1 MTAGDTP
8 RPIEGAL
15 KLGITGAAGRM
26 GRMLIQSVLDIDD
39 GSIVLHGAIA
49 HEGGTGVGLDAGMLA
64 GRPACGVIVSDDP
77 VQLFATADAV
87 IDFTRPEASV
97 RFAALA
103 AQGKAVLVTGTTGF
117 SAEDLA
123 ALRRA
128 GRHTPIIQSYNMSLG
143 VNLLAAL
150 VRQAA
155 RALEAGWD
163 IEVVEMHHRH
173 KVDAPSGTAIL
184 LGRAAAEG
192 RDVDFDTAK
201 AIDRDGRRAEGA
213 IGFASLRGG
222 DVVGEHAVILAGA
235 GERIELAHKATD
247 RGIFARGALKAALWG
262 RGRAPGLYSMA
273 DVLGLARDTGE

>member
-8 RPIEGAL
+8 RPVEGPVRI
-15 KLGITGAAGRM
+15 GVTGAAGRM
-26 GRMLIQSVLDIDD
+26 GRMLIQAVLDSTD
-39 GSIVLHGAIA
+39 GSVVLHGAVGN
-49 HEGGTGVGLDAGMLA
+49 EGSAAIGQDAGLLA

-87 IDFTRPEASV
+87 IDFTRPEVSV

-117 SAEDLA
+117 SAEHLA
-123 ALRRA
+123 ALGRA
-128 GRHTPIIQSYNMSLG
+128 ARHTPVIQSYNMSLG

-173 KVDAPSGTAIL
+173 KIDAPSGTAIL
-184 LGRAAAEG
+184 LGRAAAGG
-192 RDVDFDTAK
+192 RGVELDAVK
-201 AIDRDGRRAEGA
+201 AVDRDGKRPEGA
-213 IGFASLRGG
+213 IGFATLRGG

-247 RGIFARGALKAALWG
+247 RGIFARGAVKAALWG
-262 RGRAPGLYSMA
+262 RGRAPGLYSMT
-273 DVLGLARDTGE
+273 DVLGLS

>member
-8 RPIEGAL
+8 RPVEGPVRI
-15 KLGITGAAGRM
+15 GITGAAGRM
-26 GRMLIQSVLDIDD
+26 GRMVIQTVLDAAD
-39 GSIVLHGAIA
+39 GSVALHGAIA
-49 HEGGTGVGLDAGMLA
+49 SEGSAAIGQDAGLLA
-64 GRPACGVIVSDDP
+64 GRPACGIIVSDDP

-97 RFAALA
+97 RFSALA

-117 SAEDLA
+117 SAEQLA
-123 ALRRA
+123 ALGRA
-128 GRHTPIIQSYNMSLG
+128 ARHTPVIQSFNMSLG

-155 RALEAGWD
+155 RALDAGWD

-173 KVDAPSGTAIL
+173 KIDAPSGTAIL

-192 RDVDFDTAK
+192 RGVEFDAVK
-201 AIDRDGRRAEGA
+201 AVDRDGRRPEGA
-213 IGFASLRGG
+213 IGFATLRGG
-222 DVVGEHAVILAGA
+222 DVVGEHSVILAGA
-235 GERIELAHKATD
+235 GERIELTHKATD

-262 RGRAPGLYSMA
+262 RGRAPGLYSMT
-273 DVLGLARDTGE
+273 DVLGLS

>member
-8 RPIEGAL
+8 RPAEGPVRI
-15 KLGITGAAGRM
+15 GVTGAAGRM
-26 GRMLIQSVLDIDD
+26 GRMLIQAVLDTTD
-39 GSIVLHGAIA
+39 GSVALHGAVE
-49 HEGGTGVGLDAGMLA
+49 HEGSAAIGQDAGLLA

-87 IDFTRPEASV
+87 VDFTRPEASV
-97 RFAALA
+97 RFSALA
-103 AQGKAVLVTGTTGF
+103 AQGKAVHVVGTTGF
-117 SAEDLA
+117 SAEQLA
-123 ALRRA
+123 ALGRA
-128 GRHTPIIQSYNMSLG
+128 ARHTPVIQSFNMSLG

-155 RALEAGWD
+155 RALDSGWD

-173 KVDAPSGTAIL
+173 KIDAPSGTAIL

-192 RDVDFDTAK
+192 RGVEFDDVK
-201 AIDRDGRRAEGA
+201 AIDRDGKRPEGA
-213 IGFASLRGG
+213 IGFATLRGG

-235 GERIELAHKATD
+235 GERIELTHKATD

-262 RGRAPGLYSMA
+262 RGRAPGLYSMT
-273 DVLGLARDTGE
+273 DVLGLS

>member
-8 RPIEGAL
+8 RPVEGPVRI
-15 KLGITGAAGRM
+15 GITGAAGRM
-26 GRMLIQSVLDIDD
+26 GRMLLQTVLDATD
-39 GSIVLHGAIA
+39 SSVALHGAVE
-49 HEGGTGVGLDAGMLA
+49 HEGSAAVGQDAGLLA

-103 AQGKAVLVTGTTGF
+103 AQGKAVHVVGTTGF

-123 ALRRA
+123 ALGRA
-128 GRHTPIIQSYNMSLG
+128 ARHTPIIQSYNMSLG
-143 VNLLAAL
+143 VTLLAAL

-155 RALEAGWD
+155 RALDAGWD
-163 IEVVEMHHRH
+163 LEVVEMHHRH
-173 KVDAPSGTAIL
+173 KIDAPSGTAIL

-192 RDVDFDTAK
+192 RGVDFDAAK
-201 AIDRDGRRAEGA
+201 AIDRDGKRVEGA
-213 IGFASLRGG
+213 IGFATLRGG

-235 GERIELAHKATD
+235 GERIELGHKATD

-262 RGRAPGLYSMA
+262 RGRAPGLYSMN
-273 DVLGLARDTGE
+273 DVLGLS

>member
-8 RPIEGAL
+8 RPDVGPVRIGV
-15 KLGITGAAGRM
+15 TGAAGRM
-26 GRMLIQSVLDIDD
+26 GRMLIQTVLDATD
-39 GSIVLHGAIA
+39 GSVSLHGAVE
-49 HEGGTGVGLDAGMLA
+49 HEGSAAIGQDAGLLA
-64 GRPACGVIVSDDP
+64 GRPPCGVIVSDDP

-87 IDFTRPEASV
+87 IDFTRPEGSV

-123 ALRRA
+123 ALGRA
-128 GRHTPIIQSYNMSLG
+128 ARHTPIIQSYNMSLG
-143 VNLLAAL
+143 VTLLAAL

-155 RALEAGWD
+155 RALDAGWD
-163 IEVVEMHHRH
+163 LEVVEMHHRH
-173 KVDAPSGTAIL
+173 KIDAPSGTAIL

-192 RDVDFDTAK
+192 RGVDFDAVK
-201 AIDRDGRRAEGA
+201 AIDRDGKRVEGA
-213 IGFASLRGG
+213 IGFATLRGG

-262 RGRAPGLYSMA
+262 RGRAPGLYSMN
-273 DVLGLARDTGE
+273 DVLGLS

>member
-26 GRMLIQSVLDIDD
+26 GRMLIQTVLDIQD
-39 GSIVLHGAIA
+39 GSVVLHGAVA
-49 HEGGTGVGLDAGMLA
+49 NEGSAAVGQDAGLLA
-64 GRPACGVIVSDDP
+64 GRAACGVTIGDDP

-87 IDFTRPEASV
+87 VDFTRPEASV
-97 RFAALA
+97 RFSALA
-103 AQGKAVLVTGTTGF
+103 AQGKAVHVVGTTGF

-123 ALRRA
+123 ALGRA
-128 GRHTPIIQSYNMSLG
+128 ARHTPVVQSYNMGLG
-143 VNLLAAL
+143 INVLAAL

-155 RALEAGWD
+155 RALDSGWD

-173 KVDAPSGTAIL
+173 KIDAPSGTAIL

-192 RDVDFDTAK
+192 RGVDFDAAK
-201 AIDRDGRRAEGA
+201 AVDRDGRRPDGA
-213 IGFASLRGG
+213 IGFATLRGG
-222 DVVGEHAVILAGA
+222 DVVGDHAVILAGA
-235 GERIELAHKATD
+235 GERIELSHRATD

-262 RGRAPGLYSMA
+262 RGRAPGLYSMT
-273 DVLGLARDTGE
+273 DVLGLS

>member
-1 MTAGDTP
+1 VA
-8 RPIEGAL
+8 
-15 KLGITGAAGRM
+15 
-26 GRMLIQSVLDIDD
+26 
-39 GSIVLHGAIA
+39 LHGAVE
-49 HEGGTGVGLDAGMLA
+49 HEGSAAIGQDAGLLA
-64 GRPACGVIVSDDP
+64 GRPACGVTVSDDP
-77 VQLFATADAV
+77 VPLFATADAV

-103 AQGKAVLVTGTTGF
+103 AQGKAVHVVGTTGF

-123 ALRRA
+123 ALGRA
-128 GRHTPIIQSYNMSLG
+128 ARHTPIIQSYNMSLG

-155 RALEAGWD
+155 RALDSGWD
-163 IEVVEMHHRH
+163 LEVVEMHHRH
-173 KVDAPSGTAIL
+173 KIDAPSGTAIL

-192 RDVDFDTAK
+192 RGVDFDAVK
-201 AIDRDGRRAEGA
+201 AIDRDGKRAEGA
-213 IGFASLRGG
+213 IGFATLRGG

-262 RGRAPGLYSMA
+262 RGRAPGLYSMN
-273 DVLGLARDTGE
+273 DVLGLI

>member
-1 MTAGDTP
+1 
-8 RPIEGAL
+8 
-15 KLGITGAAGRM
+15 
-26 GRMLIQSVLDIDD
+26 MLIQAVLDATD
-39 GSIVLHGAIA
+39 GSVVLHGVVGNEGSAAI
-49 HEGGTGVGLDAGMLA
+49 GQDAGLLA

-77 VQLFATADAV
+77 VPLFATADAV

-97 RFAALA
+97 RFSALA
-103 AQGKAVLVTGTTGF
+103 AQGKAVHVVGTTGF
-117 SAEDLA
+117 SAEQLA
-123 ALRRA
+123 ALGRA
-128 GRHTPIIQSYNMSLG
+128 ARHTPVIQSYNMSLG

-155 RALEAGWD
+155 RALDAGWD

-173 KVDAPSGTAIL
+173 KIDAPSGTAIL

-192 RDVDFDTAK
+192 RDVDFDAVK
-201 AIDRDGRRAEGA
+201 AVDRDGRRPEGA

-247 RGIFARGALKAALWG
+247 RGIFARGAVKAALWG
-262 RGRAPGLYSMA
+262 RGRAPGST
-273 DVLGLARDTGE
+273 R